1 MATTGKHFILNIVKQ
16 LSDFVASQSH
26 SNRKGFHKLL
36 KIAMSINLESTTET
50 WKPQPFSLSETHT
63 MELNRRKMKKIEK
76 VINPEGSVVLAR
88 NPNIQLY
95 LEASVL
101 KIKTDSFYSTA
112 DEKLKGILELSK
124 NTDEKYVLGLAKFL
138 ADKGIKLSP
147 VVLLSTLADRKYSF
161 RGENLN
167 YIFNTPQRIAEP
179 IALANLK
186 LVSLNNSFYKNVL
199 KPALENMNEHT
210 LKKNKMKN
218 RKVKLADL
226 IKLLHAKPKDE
237 KMKKLYKAIIENTKE
252 ASLKETENIVTVKSS
267 TKLDEKEKKE
277 IIERDLET
285 LPINQLIRNL
295 KFIADKYS
303 FSKNIEMQKKINAK
317 LKNVKDYRFLN
328 IFDVITAMIHV
339 PQMEKALFE
348 VVEKFTSQVR
358 EEFDYPEKATLLFDV
373 SGSMAGEGLEAGFK
387 YLTLF
392 ACLIDKL
399 NLRAFSSQLYG
410 TSKDLDKVISKL
422 KDGSVSDA
430 KKIFDKYFNEHS
442 HGTSLVEA
450 TTELLAEE
458 QLKHLIVISDEV
470 SWEEEDLTGNI
481 KRLADLFHDTKL
493 ILINPVVYKGTV
505 FKQNICAISS
515 LNPSILLD
523 IAILMDEQG
532 FINHIRNYKVKND
545 TA

>member
-1 MATTGKHFILNIVKQ
+1 
-16 LSDFVASQSH
+16 
-26 SNRKGFHKLL
+26 
-36 KIAMSINLESTTET
+36 
-50 WKPQPFSLSETHT
+50 
-63 MELNRRKMKKIEK
+63 
-76 VINPEGSVVLAR
+76 
-88 NPNIQLY
+88 
-95 LEASVL
+95 
-101 KIKTDSFYSTA
+101 
-112 DEKLKGILELSK
+112 
-124 NTDEKYVLGLAKFL
+124 
-138 ADKGIKLSP
+138 
-147 VVLLSTLADRKYSF
+147 
-161 RGENLN
+161 
-167 YIFNTPQRIAEP
+167 
-179 IALANLK
+179 LANLK

-267 TKLDEKEKKE
+267 TKLNEEEKKE

-295 KFIADKYS
+295 KFIAEKYS

-348 VVEKFTSQVR
+348 VVEKFTAQVR

-392 ACLIDKL
+392 VCLIDKL
-399 NLRAFSSQLYG
+399 NLRAFSNQLYE
-410 TSKDLDKVISKL
+410 SNKDLDKVISKL

-430 KKIFDKYFNEHS
+430 KKIFDKYFLEHS

-450 TTELLAEE
+450 TTELLGVD
-458 QLKHLIVISDEV
+458 QPKHLIVISDEV
-470 SWEEEDLTGNI
+470 SWEEEDLTGDI

-523 IAILMDEQG
+523 IAILIDEQG
-532 FINHIRNYKVKND
+532 FINHIRNYKVIKK
-545 TA
+545 